1 VISKKAFLLTYIIR
15 RERELKVFEP
25 PPDGKLRLTMAYKK
39 LKIHLA

>member
-15 RERELKVFEP
+15 RGREFKVFEL
-25 PPDGKLRLTMAYKK
+25 PPDGKLRLTMTYKE